1 MSQAKAAWVDFKAIK
16 SQVSIVQ
23 ILERYGVLHT
33 LAKSGNGDR
42 LSGACPIHG
51 GSNKTHFR
59 VSVSKNCW
67 NCFGQCQSGGN
78 IIDFVAKKEGVDFRD
93 AAVLIQKWF
102 PSTAQTRQ
110 AALEAPERQTTMVV
124 APVVSETRHVP
135 VVEEQSENASG
146 EVEDH
151 AENKVLKFTLNK
163 LDATHPYLRE
173 RGLTEE
179 TIATFGLGYC
189 GKGLRRGYIAIPIHN
204 MDGEL
209 VAYAGR
215 WPGTPEEGVGKYKL
229 PQGFRKNLELFNQHR
244 AASCDS
250 DAPLV
255 VVEGYLDAMKLHQ
268 AGYERVVALMGSSL
282 SAEQEERI
290 VHLCKEDGRAILF
303 LDNDESGRKG
313 QADALLRLSKRL
325 YVRTV
330 NLGSREVQPEHL
342 SPDELRVVLP
352 FPERRFP

>member
-1 MSQAKAAWVDFKAIK
+1 MAQAKAAWVDFKAIK
-16 SQVSIVQ
+16 SQVSIAQ
-23 ILERYGVLHT
+23 ILERYGVLQT
-33 LAKSGNGDR
+33 LANSGNGDR

-59 VSVSKNCW
+59 VSVSRNCW
-67 NCFGQCQSGGN
+67 NCFGQCHGGGN
-78 IIDFVAKKEGVDFRD
+78 AIDFVAKKEDIGFRD
-93 AAVLIQKWF
+93 AAVLIQNWF
-102 PSTAQTRQ
+102 LGETQQQTK
-110 AALEAPERQTTMVV
+110 AVAIPERQTTMVV
-124 APVVSETRHVP
+124 APVVSETRPSP
-135 VVEEQSENASG
+135 VLEEQSESASDQP
-146 EVEDH
+146 EDK
-151 AENKVLKFTLNK
+151 AENKVLRFALNK

-189 GKGLRRGYIAIPIHN
+189 GKGLLRGYIAIPIHN
-204 MDGEL
+204 MEGEL

-244 AASCDS
+244 AASSDS

-255 VVEGYLDAMKLHQ
+255 VVEGYLDAIKLHQ
-268 AGYERVVALMGSSL
+268 AGYERVVALMGASL

-290 VHLCKEDGRAILF
+290 FHLCEEDGRVILF

-325 YVRTV
+325 YVHAV

-342 SPDELRVVLP
+342 SPDELRAVLP